1 VIGGHFTS
9 RLAPHRVAGI
19 RASLPDLDRIADKK
33 LSSHVV
39 EGGRLRALVLELWQR
54 TRMDWGFVT
63 DRLAQTFRKETWIG
77 SHERRFVGETLYGLV
92 RHLRRIDA
100 ALARGS
106 KTQRA
111 PRDLERLLAL
121 LVIERLVPPEH
132 AARVVQLDW
141 NAVAEIDDAIARE
154 RKLAP
159 RIALAASLPD
169 WLAQRLVADWGDEA
183 EALALALNQRAPMT
197 VRANLLIGDR
207 DALAGELARERIAT
221 RPGAWCDTA
230 LHVESRT
237 NLFALEA
244 FKRGAMEAQ
253 DEGSQLLADLAVA
266 GGVAGSRLVVD
277 LCAGAGGKTLAIAAR
292 LGNHG
297 RIVATDVDA
306 HKLEEL
312 RRRARRAQVSSAQAL
327 HLDGGRWPPAL
338 DALRSKAEV
347 VLVDAP
353 CSGIGALRRNPEARW
368 RLREADLAT
377 FAARQKVILSN
388 ARELL
393 APGGRLV
400 YATCTLLD
408 VENADV
414 VAAVTGPELVAVP
427 LREILGD
434 RAEAIG
440 DSGALTVTPHRHGTD
455 GFYAQVMR
463 RIEPGG
469 NPSGTGSGEAP
480 HVHRAGAGARS

>member
-1 VIGGHFTS
+1 MV
-9 RLAPHRVAGI
+9 
-19 RASLPDLDRIADKK
+19 D
-33 LSSHVV
+33 
-39 EGGRLRALVLELWQR
+39 GGRLRALVLELWQR

-63 DRLAQTFRKETWIG
+63 DRLATTFRKETWIG

-92 RHLRRIDA
+92 RHLRRVDA
-100 ALARGS
+100 ALARGR

-121 LVIERLVPPEH
+121 LVLERLIEPAR
-132 AARVVQLDW
+132 AAGVDGELDW
-141 NAVAEIDDAIARE
+141 NAVAGIDEAIAGE
-154 RKLAP
+154 RKLVL

-169 WLAQRLVADWGDEA
+169 WLAARLVGDWGDEA
-183 EALALALNQRAPMT
+183 EPLALALNQRAPMT

-207 DALAGELARERIAT
+207 SALAGELARARIAT

-237 NLFALEA
+237 NLFGLDA
-244 FKRGAMEAQ
+244 FQRGAMEAQ

-266 GGVAGSRLVVD
+266 GGARLVID

-306 HKLEEL
+306 RKLEEL
-312 RRRARRAQVSSAQAL
+312 RRRARRAGVSSAQAL

-338 DALRSKAEV
+338 DALRGKADV

-377 FAARQKVILSN
+377 FAARQKEILGN
-388 ARELL
+388 ARALL

-414 VAAVTGPELVAVP
+414 VATVVGPALVPVP
-427 LREILGD
+427 LTELLGEPARALGD
-434 RAEAIG
+434 GA
-440 DSGALTVTPHRHGTD
+440 ALTVTPHRHGTD
-455 GFYAQVMR
+455 GFYARVLR
-463 RIEPGG
+463 RPG
-469 NPSGTGSGEAP
+469 
-480 HVHRAGAGARS
+480 